1 MKIAYF
7 EKKTTREYFVLI
19 DGHGFKIRAKR
30 VKGTS
35 KDNQGQTCCT
45 CQGRT
50 VKLNNDQ
57 ESIEIIPALLK
68 KSEGYNYAR
77 IRAEDLPAELTPI
90 SWHELPLLV
99 KQQILQI
106 EEDAEIGIY
115 DRNRPFALFIG

>member
-1 MKIAYF
+1 MNIAYF
-7 EKKTTREYFVLI
+7 EKNTTREYFVLI
-19 DGHGFKIRAKR
+19 DGHGFKIRVRK

-35 KDNQGQTCCT
+35 KANQGQT

-57 ESIEIIPALLK
+57 DSIEIIPALLK
-68 KSEGYNYAR
+68 NSEGYNYAR

-115 DRNRPFALFIG
+115 DQNRPSVLFIG